1 MLKVLH
7 LLSSDRFSGA
17 ENVVCQIITA
27 FDGDSEVEHL
37 YVSPEGP
44 IRETL
49 KEKNIRYVPVKYL
62 NGIDLKR
69 IVRIEQPDI
78 IHAHDML
85 ASLFATFCVR
95 NIPIVSHIHNNNFG
109 FKGVGPFVTSL
120 AYCIAARRAK
130 HIFWVSEAA
139 YNGFRYKKFC
149 LV

>member
-49 KEKNIRYVPVKYL
+49 KEKNIRYVPVKSQT
-62 NGIDLKR
+62 NCKNR
-69 IVRIEQPDI
+69 
-78 IHAHDML
+78 
-85 ASLFATFCVR
+85 AT
-95 NIPIVSHIHNNNFG
+95 
-109 FKGVGPFVTSL
+109 
-120 AYCIAARRAK
+120 
-130 HIFWVSEAA
+130 
-139 YNGFRYKKFC
+139 RYYSC
-149 LV
+149 T

>member
-49 KEKNIRYVPVKYL
+49 KEKNIRYVPETV

-69 IVRIEQPDI
+69 IVEIEQPDI

-109 FKGVGPFVTSL
+109 FKGVGPFCNVFSIL
-120 AYCIAARRAK
+120 HC
-130 HIFWVSEAA
+130 
-139 YNGFRYKKFC
+139 GKKG
-149 LV
+149 